1 MRGSSERPR
10 LISDVVRGISA
21 SRVAEPR
28 RIPRWDLFLV
38 LDYLRSAPFEPLS
51 NADRKH
57 LTMKTAFLIALAS
70 GRRCSEVHGL
80 SGLAGD
86 IATERDGS
94 FHLQFL
100 PEFRAK
106 NQAATESSPA
116 VHIPALTSILAPDD
130 EDRKLCPARAL
141 SCYLA
146 VTSASRPVGCRR
158 LFLSVNPNYNRD
170 VSKNTVA
177 RWLRDTVRL
186 AYSHAREVIPS
197 DRAHEIRAW
206 SASLAAAKNVSLND
220 IMEAAYWKS
229 ENTFIHFYLR
239 DCGLTRR
246 DGTHGIAAVVAA
258 QRALSL
264 H

>member
-21 SRVAEPR
+21 ARASEPR

-38 LDYLRSAPFEPLS
+38 LDFLRSAPFEPLS
-51 NADRKH
+51 SADRKH
-57 LTMKTAFLIALAS
+57 LTLKTVFLIALAS

-94 FHLQFL
+94 MLLNFL

-106 NQAATESSPA
+106 NQSASDPSPS
-116 VHIPALTSILAPDD
+116 VRIPTLTSILAPDD
-130 EDRKLCPARAL
+130 EDRRLCPVRAL
-141 SCYLA
+141 NRYLT
-146 VTSASRPVGCRR
+146 VTSPSRPASCRR
-158 LFLSVNPNYNRD
+158 LFLSVNPNFGKD

-177 RWLRDTVRL
+177 RWLRDVVRM
-186 AYSHAREVIPS
+186 AYSHARATLPS
-197 DRAHEIRAW
+197 DKAHELRAW
-206 SASLAAAKNVSLND
+206 SASLAAAKNIALKD
-220 IMEAAYWKS
+220 ILEAAYWRS
-229 ENTFIHFYLR
+229 ENTFIQFYLR

-246 DGTHGIAAVVAA
+246 DGTHGISAVVAA